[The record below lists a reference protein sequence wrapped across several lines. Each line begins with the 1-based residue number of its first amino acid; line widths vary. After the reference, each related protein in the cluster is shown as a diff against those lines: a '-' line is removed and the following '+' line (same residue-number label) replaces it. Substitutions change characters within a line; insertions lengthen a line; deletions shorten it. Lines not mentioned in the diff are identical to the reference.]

1 MLLTPAEIKPNS
13 FESERSFFLFL
24 FTRGVCVSCLRACV
38 GARLLAQYQNLSE
51 GADHVG
57 GQLRGDKECPV
68 FSVVTKSG
76 RVWRKVPESDAQSV
90 GQSPN
95 SKYWFTT
102 SFLQR
107 CRQAMIG
114 VWASPCAACHISVL
128 RRCHFIPVK
137 VPESDARSVGVLAES
152 EKRMQREPRVTESG
166 RETVEGFEEDEKGK
180 RRASVL
186 SSLSLSRC
194 LVIHLLM
201 SSVHAL
207 RSLVRLVTSLK
218 RADFWSCVSF
228 VKS

>member
-1 MLLTPAEIKPNS
+1 MRLM
-13 FESERSFFLFL
+13 
-24 FTRGVCVSCLRACV
+24 FTCCV

-90 GQSPN
+90 GQ
-95 SKYWFTT
+95 KYWFTT

-137 VPESDARSVGVLAES
+137 VPESDARSVGS
-152 EKRMQREPRVTESG
+152 WQNQRRGCCGSQELLRQG
-166 RETVEGFEEDEKGK
+166 GK
-180 RRASVL
+180 RWKV
-186 SSLSLSRC
+186 SRKTKREREE
-194 LVIHLLM
+194 LLFC
-201 SSVHAL
+201 
-207 RSLVRLVTSLK
+207 RR
-218 RADFWSCVSF
+218 
-228 VKS
+228 